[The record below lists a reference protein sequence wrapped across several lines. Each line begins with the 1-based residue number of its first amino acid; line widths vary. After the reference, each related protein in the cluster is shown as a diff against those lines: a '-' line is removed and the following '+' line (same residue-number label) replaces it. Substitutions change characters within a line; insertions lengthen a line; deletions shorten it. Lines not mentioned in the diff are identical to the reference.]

1 MPPCPIRAPQSSWSI
16 TASEKM
22 NDLRTTSTTAKGA
35 GCDDELNNAL
45 PEFLRTTTTTKDSP
59 ACTPCFFVGGRSGV
73 HERRHGRP
81 RGVHH
86 CRVVSSEACCDGAAA
101 QAAKP
106 AWPVNAASR
115 LRFPT
120 GAGRPLVVCSRTGW
134 LCPPSSDAVA
144 LAPLPFKHAALHTRP
159 TNANA
164 QPPLVDL

>member
-1 MPPCPIRAPQSSWSI
+1 MMSSI
-16 TASEKM
+16 TPCRS
-22 NDLRTTSTTAKGA
+22 
-35 GCDDELNNAL
+35 
-45 PEFLRTTTTTKDSP
+45 FLRTTTTTKDSP

-86 CRVVSSEACCDGAAA
+86 CRVVSSEARCDGAAA

-144 LAPLPFKHAALHTRP
+144 LPPLPFKHAALHTRP